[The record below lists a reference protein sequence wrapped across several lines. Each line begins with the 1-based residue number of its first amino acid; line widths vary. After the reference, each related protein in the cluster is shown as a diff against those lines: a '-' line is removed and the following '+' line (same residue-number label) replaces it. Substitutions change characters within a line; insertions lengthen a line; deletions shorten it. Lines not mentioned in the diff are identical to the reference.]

1 MNKRELARNLLI
13 AAAALGFWHWVMTED
28 AKRLCSNDAT
38 AYEECSE

>member
-1 MNKRELARNLLI
+1 MNKLLA
-13 AAAALGFWHWVMTED
+13 AVAFAALLLAFDYMMEQD